1 MLHINNACIAFGTEV
16 LFSGFE
22 MKLEKGET
30 ACIVGQSGCGKTSL
44 LNAVM
49 GFVPLYEGTIKV
61 GGTLLD
67 KSTIDLVRRQIAW
80 IPQELAL
87 PFEWVKE
94 MVSLPFE
101 LKVNRSVPFSEERL
115 FMCFDELGLEH
126 ELYFK
131 RVNEVSG
138 GQRQRIMLA
147 VAALLNKPLI
157 VIDEPT
163 SALDTGSTD
172 KVLAFFRRQAEKGAA
187 VLAVSHDKDF
197 ASGCHYL
204 IELKTKLVVGTID
217 ISYYNLFVGLLLLA
231 IPFFYLWKFKTGLL
245 KPAVIGTLRM
255 IIQLFFIGIYLKY
268 LFLWNN
274 PWINFLWVIVMIFVA
289 GQTALVRTGLKR
301 RILLIPITVGFLC
314 SVILVGLYFIGIVL
328 QLDNIFSAQYFI
340 PIFGILMGNMLSS
353 NVIALNTYYSGLKR
367 EQQLYRYLLGNGA
380 TRQEAQAPFIKQAII
395 KSFSPLIANIAV
407 MGLVALPGTMIGQI
421 LGGSSPNVAI
431 KYQMMIMVITFT
443 ASMLSLMIT
452 ISLASRR
459 SFDAYGKLLE
469 VSKEA
474 KK

>member
-187 VLAVSHDKDF
+187 VLAVSNDKDF

-204 IELKTKLVVGTID
+204 IEL
-217 ISYYNLFVGLLLLA
+217 
-231 IPFFYLWKFKTGLL
+231 
-245 KPAVIGTLRM
+245 
-255 IIQLFFIGIYLKY
+255 
-268 LFLWNN
+268 
-274 PWINFLWVIVMIFVA
+274 
-289 GQTALVRTGLKR
+289 
-301 RILLIPITVGFLC
+301 
-314 SVILVGLYFIGIVL
+314 
-328 QLDNIFSAQYFI
+328 
-340 PIFGILMGNMLSS
+340 
-353 NVIALNTYYSGLKR
+353 
-367 EQQLYRYLLGNGA
+367 
-380 TRQEAQAPFIKQAII
+380 
-395 KSFSPLIANIAV
+395 
-407 MGLVALPGTMIGQI
+407 
-421 LGGSSPNVAI
+421 
-431 KYQMMIMVITFT
+431 
-443 ASMLSLMIT
+443 
-452 ISLASRR
+452 
-459 SFDAYGKLLE
+459 
-469 VSKEA
+469 
-474 KK
+474 

>member
-1 MLHINNACIAFGTEV
+1 MLHINNACIAFGAEV
-16 LFSGFE
+16 LFSGFN
-22 MKLEKGET
+22 MKLERGET

-204 IELKTKLVVGTID
+204 IEL
-217 ISYYNLFVGLLLLA
+217 
-231 IPFFYLWKFKTGLL
+231 
-245 KPAVIGTLRM
+245 
-255 IIQLFFIGIYLKY
+255 
-268 LFLWNN
+268 
-274 PWINFLWVIVMIFVA
+274 
-289 GQTALVRTGLKR
+289 
-301 RILLIPITVGFLC
+301 
-314 SVILVGLYFIGIVL
+314 
-328 QLDNIFSAQYFI
+328 
-340 PIFGILMGNMLSS
+340 
-353 NVIALNTYYSGLKR
+353 
-367 EQQLYRYLLGNGA
+367 
-380 TRQEAQAPFIKQAII
+380 
-395 KSFSPLIANIAV
+395 
-407 MGLVALPGTMIGQI
+407 
-421 LGGSSPNVAI
+421 
-431 KYQMMIMVITFT
+431 
-443 ASMLSLMIT
+443 
-452 ISLASRR
+452 
-459 SFDAYGKLLE
+459 
-469 VSKEA
+469 
-474 KK
+474 

>member
-1 MLHINNACIAFGTEV
+1 MLHINNDCIAFGTEV

-204 IELKTKLVVGTID
+204 IEL
-217 ISYYNLFVGLLLLA
+217 
-231 IPFFYLWKFKTGLL
+231 
-245 KPAVIGTLRM
+245 
-255 IIQLFFIGIYLKY
+255 
-268 LFLWNN
+268 
-274 PWINFLWVIVMIFVA
+274 
-289 GQTALVRTGLKR
+289 
-301 RILLIPITVGFLC
+301 
-314 SVILVGLYFIGIVL
+314 
-328 QLDNIFSAQYFI
+328 
-340 PIFGILMGNMLSS
+340 
-353 NVIALNTYYSGLKR
+353 
-367 EQQLYRYLLGNGA
+367 
-380 TRQEAQAPFIKQAII
+380 
-395 KSFSPLIANIAV
+395 
-407 MGLVALPGTMIGQI
+407 
-421 LGGSSPNVAI
+421 
-431 KYQMMIMVITFT
+431 
-443 ASMLSLMIT
+443 
-452 ISLASRR
+452 
-459 SFDAYGKLLE
+459 
-469 VSKEA
+469 
-474 KK
+474 

>member
-147 VAALLNKPLI
+147 VSALLNKPLI

-204 IELKTKLVVGTID
+204 IEL
-217 ISYYNLFVGLLLLA
+217 
-231 IPFFYLWKFKTGLL
+231 
-245 KPAVIGTLRM
+245 
-255 IIQLFFIGIYLKY
+255 
-268 LFLWNN
+268 
-274 PWINFLWVIVMIFVA
+274 
-289 GQTALVRTGLKR
+289 
-301 RILLIPITVGFLC
+301 
-314 SVILVGLYFIGIVL
+314 
-328 QLDNIFSAQYFI
+328 
-340 PIFGILMGNMLSS
+340 
-353 NVIALNTYYSGLKR
+353 
-367 EQQLYRYLLGNGA
+367 
-380 TRQEAQAPFIKQAII
+380 
-395 KSFSPLIANIAV
+395 
-407 MGLVALPGTMIGQI
+407 
-421 LGGSSPNVAI
+421 
-431 KYQMMIMVITFT
+431 
-443 ASMLSLMIT
+443 
-452 ISLASRR
+452 
-459 SFDAYGKLLE
+459 
-469 VSKEA
+469 
-474 KK
+474 

>member
-138 GQRQRIMLA
+138 GKRQRIMLA

-204 IELKTKLVVGTID
+204 IEL
-217 ISYYNLFVGLLLLA
+217 
-231 IPFFYLWKFKTGLL
+231 
-245 KPAVIGTLRM
+245 
-255 IIQLFFIGIYLKY
+255 
-268 LFLWNN
+268 
-274 PWINFLWVIVMIFVA
+274 
-289 GQTALVRTGLKR
+289 
-301 RILLIPITVGFLC
+301 
-314 SVILVGLYFIGIVL
+314 
-328 QLDNIFSAQYFI
+328 
-340 PIFGILMGNMLSS
+340 
-353 NVIALNTYYSGLKR
+353 
-367 EQQLYRYLLGNGA
+367 
-380 TRQEAQAPFIKQAII
+380 
-395 KSFSPLIANIAV
+395 
-407 MGLVALPGTMIGQI
+407 
-421 LGGSSPNVAI
+421 
-431 KYQMMIMVITFT
+431 
-443 ASMLSLMIT
+443 
-452 ISLASRR
+452 
-459 SFDAYGKLLE
+459 
-469 VSKEA
+469 
-474 KK
+474 

>member
-30 ACIVGQSGCGKTSL
+30 ACIVEQSGCGKTSL

-204 IELKTKLVVGTID
+204 IEL
-217 ISYYNLFVGLLLLA
+217 
-231 IPFFYLWKFKTGLL
+231 
-245 KPAVIGTLRM
+245 
-255 IIQLFFIGIYLKY
+255 
-268 LFLWNN
+268 
-274 PWINFLWVIVMIFVA
+274 
-289 GQTALVRTGLKR
+289 
-301 RILLIPITVGFLC
+301 
-314 SVILVGLYFIGIVL
+314 
-328 QLDNIFSAQYFI
+328 
-340 PIFGILMGNMLSS
+340 
-353 NVIALNTYYSGLKR
+353 
-367 EQQLYRYLLGNGA
+367 
-380 TRQEAQAPFIKQAII
+380 
-395 KSFSPLIANIAV
+395 
-407 MGLVALPGTMIGQI
+407 
-421 LGGSSPNVAI
+421 
-431 KYQMMIMVITFT
+431 
-443 ASMLSLMIT
+443 
-452 ISLASRR
+452 
-459 SFDAYGKLLE
+459 
-469 VSKEA
+469 
-474 KK
+474 

>member
-67 KSTIDLVRRQIAW
+67 KSTIDLIRRQIAW

-204 IELKTKLVVGTID
+204 IEL
-217 ISYYNLFVGLLLLA
+217 
-231 IPFFYLWKFKTGLL
+231 
-245 KPAVIGTLRM
+245 
-255 IIQLFFIGIYLKY
+255 
-268 LFLWNN
+268 
-274 PWINFLWVIVMIFVA
+274 
-289 GQTALVRTGLKR
+289 
-301 RILLIPITVGFLC
+301 
-314 SVILVGLYFIGIVL
+314 
-328 QLDNIFSAQYFI
+328 
-340 PIFGILMGNMLSS
+340 
-353 NVIALNTYYSGLKR
+353 
-367 EQQLYRYLLGNGA
+367 
-380 TRQEAQAPFIKQAII
+380 
-395 KSFSPLIANIAV
+395 
-407 MGLVALPGTMIGQI
+407 
-421 LGGSSPNVAI
+421 
-431 KYQMMIMVITFT
+431 
-443 ASMLSLMIT
+443 
-452 ISLASRR
+452 
-459 SFDAYGKLLE
+459 
-469 VSKEA
+469 
-474 KK
+474 

>member
-163 SALDTGSTD
+163 SALDTGSTN

-204 IELKTKLVVGTID
+204 IEL
-217 ISYYNLFVGLLLLA
+217 
-231 IPFFYLWKFKTGLL
+231 
-245 KPAVIGTLRM
+245 
-255 IIQLFFIGIYLKY
+255 
-268 LFLWNN
+268 
-274 PWINFLWVIVMIFVA
+274 
-289 GQTALVRTGLKR
+289 
-301 RILLIPITVGFLC
+301 
-314 SVILVGLYFIGIVL
+314 
-328 QLDNIFSAQYFI
+328 
-340 PIFGILMGNMLSS
+340 
-353 NVIALNTYYSGLKR
+353 
-367 EQQLYRYLLGNGA
+367 
-380 TRQEAQAPFIKQAII
+380 
-395 KSFSPLIANIAV
+395 
-407 MGLVALPGTMIGQI
+407 
-421 LGGSSPNVAI
+421 
-431 KYQMMIMVITFT
+431 
-443 ASMLSLMIT
+443 
-452 ISLASRR
+452 
-459 SFDAYGKLLE
+459 
-469 VSKEA
+469 
-474 KK
+474 

>member
-94 MVSLPFE
+94 MVSLPLE

-204 IELKTKLVVGTID
+204 IEL
-217 ISYYNLFVGLLLLA
+217 
-231 IPFFYLWKFKTGLL
+231 
-245 KPAVIGTLRM
+245 
-255 IIQLFFIGIYLKY
+255 
-268 LFLWNN
+268 
-274 PWINFLWVIVMIFVA
+274 
-289 GQTALVRTGLKR
+289 
-301 RILLIPITVGFLC
+301 
-314 SVILVGLYFIGIVL
+314 
-328 QLDNIFSAQYFI
+328 
-340 PIFGILMGNMLSS
+340 
-353 NVIALNTYYSGLKR
+353 
-367 EQQLYRYLLGNGA
+367 
-380 TRQEAQAPFIKQAII
+380 
-395 KSFSPLIANIAV
+395 
-407 MGLVALPGTMIGQI
+407 
-421 LGGSSPNVAI
+421 
-431 KYQMMIMVITFT
+431 
-443 ASMLSLMIT
+443 
-452 ISLASRR
+452 
-459 SFDAYGKLLE
+459 
-469 VSKEA
+469 
-474 KK
+474 

>member
-1 MLHINNACIAFGTEV
+1 MLHINNACIAFGKEV

-204 IELKTKLVVGTID
+204 IEL
-217 ISYYNLFVGLLLLA
+217 
-231 IPFFYLWKFKTGLL
+231 
-245 KPAVIGTLRM
+245 
-255 IIQLFFIGIYLKY
+255 
-268 LFLWNN
+268 
-274 PWINFLWVIVMIFVA
+274 
-289 GQTALVRTGLKR
+289 
-301 RILLIPITVGFLC
+301 
-314 SVILVGLYFIGIVL
+314 
-328 QLDNIFSAQYFI
+328 
-340 PIFGILMGNMLSS
+340 
-353 NVIALNTYYSGLKR
+353 
-367 EQQLYRYLLGNGA
+367 
-380 TRQEAQAPFIKQAII
+380 
-395 KSFSPLIANIAV
+395 
-407 MGLVALPGTMIGQI
+407 
-421 LGGSSPNVAI
+421 
-431 KYQMMIMVITFT
+431 
-443 ASMLSLMIT
+443 
-452 ISLASRR
+452 
-459 SFDAYGKLLE
+459 
-469 VSKEA
+469 
-474 KK
+474 

>member
-138 GQRQRIMLA
+138 GQRQRIMLS
-147 VAALLNKPLI
+147 VAALLIKPLF

-204 IELKTKLVVGTID
+204 IEL
-217 ISYYNLFVGLLLLA
+217 
-231 IPFFYLWKFKTGLL
+231 
-245 KPAVIGTLRM
+245 
-255 IIQLFFIGIYLKY
+255 
-268 LFLWNN
+268 
-274 PWINFLWVIVMIFVA
+274 
-289 GQTALVRTGLKR
+289 
-301 RILLIPITVGFLC
+301 
-314 SVILVGLYFIGIVL
+314 
-328 QLDNIFSAQYFI
+328 
-340 PIFGILMGNMLSS
+340 
-353 NVIALNTYYSGLKR
+353 
-367 EQQLYRYLLGNGA
+367 
-380 TRQEAQAPFIKQAII
+380 
-395 KSFSPLIANIAV
+395 
-407 MGLVALPGTMIGQI
+407 
-421 LGGSSPNVAI
+421 
-431 KYQMMIMVITFT
+431 
-443 ASMLSLMIT
+443 
-452 ISLASRR
+452 
-459 SFDAYGKLLE
+459 
-469 VSKEA
+469 
-474 KK
+474 

>member
-94 MVSLPFE
+94 MESLPFE

-204 IELKTKLVVGTID
+204 IEL
-217 ISYYNLFVGLLLLA
+217 
-231 IPFFYLWKFKTGLL
+231 
-245 KPAVIGTLRM
+245 
-255 IIQLFFIGIYLKY
+255 
-268 LFLWNN
+268 
-274 PWINFLWVIVMIFVA
+274 
-289 GQTALVRTGLKR
+289 
-301 RILLIPITVGFLC
+301 
-314 SVILVGLYFIGIVL
+314 
-328 QLDNIFSAQYFI
+328 
-340 PIFGILMGNMLSS
+340 
-353 NVIALNTYYSGLKR
+353 
-367 EQQLYRYLLGNGA
+367 
-380 TRQEAQAPFIKQAII
+380 
-395 KSFSPLIANIAV
+395 
-407 MGLVALPGTMIGQI
+407 
-421 LGGSSPNVAI
+421 
-431 KYQMMIMVITFT
+431 
-443 ASMLSLMIT
+443 
-452 ISLASRR
+452 
-459 SFDAYGKLLE
+459 
-469 VSKEA
+469 
-474 KK
+474 

>member
-61 GGTLLD
+61 GGTFLD

-204 IELKTKLVVGTID
+204 IEL
-217 ISYYNLFVGLLLLA
+217 
-231 IPFFYLWKFKTGLL
+231 
-245 KPAVIGTLRM
+245 
-255 IIQLFFIGIYLKY
+255 
-268 LFLWNN
+268 
-274 PWINFLWVIVMIFVA
+274 
-289 GQTALVRTGLKR
+289 
-301 RILLIPITVGFLC
+301 
-314 SVILVGLYFIGIVL
+314 
-328 QLDNIFSAQYFI
+328 
-340 PIFGILMGNMLSS
+340 
-353 NVIALNTYYSGLKR
+353 
-367 EQQLYRYLLGNGA
+367 
-380 TRQEAQAPFIKQAII
+380 
-395 KSFSPLIANIAV
+395 
-407 MGLVALPGTMIGQI
+407 
-421 LGGSSPNVAI
+421 
-431 KYQMMIMVITFT
+431 
-443 ASMLSLMIT
+443 
-452 ISLASRR
+452 
-459 SFDAYGKLLE
+459 
-469 VSKEA
+469 
-474 KK
+474 

>member
-30 ACIVGQSGCGKTSL
+30 ACIVGQSGCGKTSS

-204 IELKTKLVVGTID
+204 IEL
-217 ISYYNLFVGLLLLA
+217 
-231 IPFFYLWKFKTGLL
+231 
-245 KPAVIGTLRM
+245 
-255 IIQLFFIGIYLKY
+255 
-268 LFLWNN
+268 
-274 PWINFLWVIVMIFVA
+274 
-289 GQTALVRTGLKR
+289 
-301 RILLIPITVGFLC
+301 
-314 SVILVGLYFIGIVL
+314 
-328 QLDNIFSAQYFI
+328 
-340 PIFGILMGNMLSS
+340 
-353 NVIALNTYYSGLKR
+353 
-367 EQQLYRYLLGNGA
+367 
-380 TRQEAQAPFIKQAII
+380 
-395 KSFSPLIANIAV
+395 
-407 MGLVALPGTMIGQI
+407 
-421 LGGSSPNVAI
+421 
-431 KYQMMIMVITFT
+431 
-443 ASMLSLMIT
+443 
-452 ISLASRR
+452 
-459 SFDAYGKLLE
+459 
-469 VSKEA
+469 
-474 KK
+474 

>member
-22 MKLEKGET
+22 MKLEKGEA

-204 IELKTKLVVGTID
+204 IEL
-217 ISYYNLFVGLLLLA
+217 
-231 IPFFYLWKFKTGLL
+231 
-245 KPAVIGTLRM
+245 
-255 IIQLFFIGIYLKY
+255 
-268 LFLWNN
+268 
-274 PWINFLWVIVMIFVA
+274 
-289 GQTALVRTGLKR
+289 
-301 RILLIPITVGFLC
+301 
-314 SVILVGLYFIGIVL
+314 
-328 QLDNIFSAQYFI
+328 
-340 PIFGILMGNMLSS
+340 
-353 NVIALNTYYSGLKR
+353 
-367 EQQLYRYLLGNGA
+367 
-380 TRQEAQAPFIKQAII
+380 
-395 KSFSPLIANIAV
+395 
-407 MGLVALPGTMIGQI
+407 
-421 LGGSSPNVAI
+421 
-431 KYQMMIMVITFT
+431 
-443 ASMLSLMIT
+443 
-452 ISLASRR
+452 
-459 SFDAYGKLLE
+459 
-469 VSKEA
+469 
-474 KK
+474 

>member
-131 RVNEVSG
+131 RVNEASG

-204 IELKTKLVVGTID
+204 IEL
-217 ISYYNLFVGLLLLA
+217 
-231 IPFFYLWKFKTGLL
+231 
-245 KPAVIGTLRM
+245 
-255 IIQLFFIGIYLKY
+255 
-268 LFLWNN
+268 
-274 PWINFLWVIVMIFVA
+274 
-289 GQTALVRTGLKR
+289 
-301 RILLIPITVGFLC
+301 
-314 SVILVGLYFIGIVL
+314 
-328 QLDNIFSAQYFI
+328 
-340 PIFGILMGNMLSS
+340 
-353 NVIALNTYYSGLKR
+353 
-367 EQQLYRYLLGNGA
+367 
-380 TRQEAQAPFIKQAII
+380 
-395 KSFSPLIANIAV
+395 
-407 MGLVALPGTMIGQI
+407 
-421 LGGSSPNVAI
+421 
-431 KYQMMIMVITFT
+431 
-443 ASMLSLMIT
+443 
-452 ISLASRR
+452 
-459 SFDAYGKLLE
+459 
-469 VSKEA
+469 
-474 KK
+474 

>member
-80 IPQELAL
+80 IPQELPL

-204 IELKTKLVVGTID
+204 IEL
-217 ISYYNLFVGLLLLA
+217 
-231 IPFFYLWKFKTGLL
+231 
-245 KPAVIGTLRM
+245 
-255 IIQLFFIGIYLKY
+255 
-268 LFLWNN
+268 
-274 PWINFLWVIVMIFVA
+274 
-289 GQTALVRTGLKR
+289 
-301 RILLIPITVGFLC
+301 
-314 SVILVGLYFIGIVL
+314 
-328 QLDNIFSAQYFI
+328 
-340 PIFGILMGNMLSS
+340 
-353 NVIALNTYYSGLKR
+353 
-367 EQQLYRYLLGNGA
+367 
-380 TRQEAQAPFIKQAII
+380 
-395 KSFSPLIANIAV
+395 
-407 MGLVALPGTMIGQI
+407 
-421 LGGSSPNVAI
+421 
-431 KYQMMIMVITFT
+431 
-443 ASMLSLMIT
+443 
-452 ISLASRR
+452 
-459 SFDAYGKLLE
+459 
-469 VSKEA
+469 
-474 KK
+474 